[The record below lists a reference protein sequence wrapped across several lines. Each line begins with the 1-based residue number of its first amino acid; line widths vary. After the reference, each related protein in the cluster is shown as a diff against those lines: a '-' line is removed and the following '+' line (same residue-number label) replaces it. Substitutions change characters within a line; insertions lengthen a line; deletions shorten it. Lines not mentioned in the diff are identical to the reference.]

1 MTKTA
6 TNRNQPVGNVRFWL
20 LFFASLLTWPVLY
33 LPICIGGDGGIGL
46 LALVVVFWW
55 PGVVLLNA
63 LLLLFAAYVAFVFRP
78 RVVSAKIAVVLAV
91 LHSGAFIVFSLKYVR
106 FFS

>member
-1 MTKTA
+1 MKTA
-6 TNRNQPVGNVRFWL
+6 TNSERPAGNLRFWL

-33 LPICIGGDGGIGL
+33 LPFCLGGDGGIGL

-55 PGVVLLNA
+55 PGLVVLNVVLLFFTGY
-63 LLLLFAAYVAFVFRP
+63 LTFAFRP
-78 RVVSAKIAVVLAV
+78 RRVSAKIAVILAV
-91 LHSGAFIVFSLKYVR
+91 LHSTLFIAYSLRYVR